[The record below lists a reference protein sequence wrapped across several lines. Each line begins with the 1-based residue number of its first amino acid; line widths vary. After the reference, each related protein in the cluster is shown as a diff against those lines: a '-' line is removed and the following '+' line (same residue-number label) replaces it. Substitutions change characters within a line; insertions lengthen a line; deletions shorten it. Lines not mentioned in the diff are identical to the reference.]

1 MELRLIV
8 AYGLIA
14 LIVLFFAG
22 LVVWRR
28 YNSFEQT
35 LARRRLRELED
46 EKRLAEREA
55 R

>member
-1 MELRLIV
+1 MELRQFV

-28 YNSFEQT
+28 HNSFERT

-46 EKRLAEREA
+46 ERRLAERKA
-55 R
+55 S